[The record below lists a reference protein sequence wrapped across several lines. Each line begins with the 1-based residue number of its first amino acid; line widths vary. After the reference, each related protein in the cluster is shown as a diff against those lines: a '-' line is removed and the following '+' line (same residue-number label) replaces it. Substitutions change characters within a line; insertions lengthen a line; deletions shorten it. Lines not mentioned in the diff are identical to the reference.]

1 MTASTFWW
9 ANEVCGSV
17 PKALAILCTPTVVA
31 VLWYKDEVDVPV
43 VVRDVRIPV
52 AHLDVVRDVRISY
65 IHLDVVRDVRQV
77 MLSRMHIAN
86 LDNKWSADMLSVS
99 EASASS
105 VSVDPDLA
113 RCAASVVWQHRRTQ
127 RRVDAMMRGT
137 VQPELLV
144 GRHCSRPPSS
154 QGKLQQR
161 GR

>member
-1 MTASTFWW
+1 M
-9 ANEVCGSV
+9 
-17 PKALAILCTPTVVA
+17 PKALAILGTPTVVA
-31 VLWYKDEVDVPV
+31 VLRYKDEVDVPV

-113 RCAASVVWQHRRTQ
+113 RVANTMPRTAD
-127 RRVDAMMRGT
+127 VDAVLQST
-137 VQPELLV
+137 VQPEALV
-144 GRHCSRPPSS
+144 ERHCSRPP
-154 QGKLQQR
+154 R
-161 GR
+161 IT